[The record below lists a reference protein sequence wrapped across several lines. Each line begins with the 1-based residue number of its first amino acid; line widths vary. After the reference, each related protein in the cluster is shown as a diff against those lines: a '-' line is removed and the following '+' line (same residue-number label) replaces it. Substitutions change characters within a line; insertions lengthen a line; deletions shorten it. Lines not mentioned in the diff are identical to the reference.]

1 MDTGYLLLILLAGFI
16 ALMILWGVG
25 GISPIALLRLA
36 FGGGVMSR
44 LGERVE
50 KSALA
55 REAKGAGNERNRK
68 SENDETSDRK
78 NEKHGE
84 TFSFAEMEA
93 HTADVLARLIIS
105 GELDK
110 TPAVKALGGKSGE
123 AYQQKKAILDA
134 ALERQKDGPQYRPL
148 DANRQP
154 V

>member
-1 MDTGYLLLILLAGFI
+1 MDSGYLLLILLLGFI
-16 ALMILWGVG
+16 ALMVLWGVG

-36 FGGGVMSR
+36 FGGDVMSR

-50 KSALA
+50 KNALA
-55 REAKGAGNERNRK
+55 REAKGTENERKRK
-68 SENDETSDRK
+68 GETGETGDRK
-78 NEKHGE
+78 NEKQDE

-93 HTADVLARLIIS
+93 YAADALARLIIS

-134 ALERQKDGPQYRPL
+134 ALERQRDGPQYRPL